1 MLNMPATTPF
11 QRKAVQPMLCL
22 QFGWALI
29 KDQYWL
35 FVGMSLVAI
44 IIGSVVPFGILMG
57 PMMCGL
63 YLALFQRR
71 RGQPVEFGI
80 LFKGFDYLGESI
92 IATLIHVIPVI
103 VIIVPFYIAFYAGM
117 FLMMARQGS
126 EPEPAAL
133 LGFFAIFF
141 VFLLIV
147 LVLVI
152 VISVLF
158 TFTYPLIVDRRL
170 SGLDAVKLST
180 KAALANFWQLLGLL
194 MLTSALGFV
203 GVLLCYVGVVLV
215 FPVTFAA
222 LATAYEHVFGLG
234 EAYSAPVPPPP
245 PTFT

>member
-1 MLNMPATTPF
+1 
-11 QRKAVQPMLCL
+11 
-22 QFGWALI
+22 
-29 KDQYWL
+29 
-35 FVGMSLVAI
+35 
-44 IIGSVVPFGILMG
+44 
-57 PMMCGL
+57 MCGL

-92 IATLIHVIPVI
+92 IATLIHVLPVI

-126 EPEPAAL
+126 EPEPAAM

-141 VFLLIV
+141 VFLIIV

-170 SGLDAVKLST
+170 SGLDAVKLSA
-180 KAALANFWQLLGLL
+180 KAALSNFWQLLGLL
-194 MLTSALGFV
+194 LLTSALGFV
-203 GVLLCYVGVVLV
+203 GILLCYVGVVLV

-222 LATAYEHVFGLG
+222 LATAYEQVFGLG

>member
-1 MLNMPATTPF
+1 MLNMPATIPF
-11 QRKAVQPMLCL
+11 QRKAVQPMVCL
-22 QFGWALI
+22 KSGWALV

-35 FVGMSLVAI
+35 FVGMCLVAI

-71 RGQPVEFGI
+71 RGQQVELGI

-103 VIIVPFYIAFYAGM
+103 VIIVPFYIAFYARM

-126 EPEPAAL
+126 EPEPAAM

-141 VFLLIV
+141 VFLIIV

-170 SGLDAVKLST
+170 SGLDAVKLSA

-194 MLTSALGFV
+194 LLTSALGFV

-222 LATAYEHVFGLG
+222 LATAYEQVFGLG

>member
-1 MLNMPATTPF
+1 MLNMPATIPF
-11 QRKAVQPMLCL
+11 QRKAVQPMVCL
-22 QFGWALI
+22 KSGWALI

-35 FVGMSLVAI
+35 FVGMCLVAI

-71 RGQPVEFGI
+71 RGQTVEFGV

-103 VIIVPFYIAFYAGM
+103 VIIVPFYIAFYAAM
-117 FLMMARQGS
+117 FVLMARQGN
-126 EPEPAAL
+126 EPDPATM

-141 VFLLIV
+141 VFLIIV

-170 SGLDAVKLST
+170 SGLEAVKLSAQ
-180 KAALANFWQLLGLL
+180 AALANFWQLLGLML
-194 MLTSALGFV
+194 LTSALGFG
-203 GVLLCYVGVVLV
+203 GVLLCYVGMVLV
-215 FPVTFAA
+215 FPVTFSA
-222 LATAYEHVFGLG
+222 LATAYEQVFGLG
-234 EAYSAPVPPPP
+234 EGYSAPVPPPP